1 MRPTNNT
8 RKRAAAV
15 AGLTILCSCNSKQN
29 SSAFTPTSPSMI
41 SLGFVSTSTN
51 NNGIGTRRPSLFARK
66 KQQDKLNHTNT
77 NKSSSS
83 AKKSKT
89 SSIIEEVKPLSS
101 VSQEK
106 RLRAIEAL
114 AAQQQQQQQRA
125 KKNKNNGVD
134 SKDPLLLQNMDAAA
148 MLLETFTQATTNTE
162 EENNING
169 KSNDNINGSSTTQ
182 KKKKPIK
189 KSNSGSVPGAT
200 SMTTI
205 RQQAADEGGY
215 SLSPRDTKD
224 LYREDGSNKNRW
236 AVDSLIEKLDERIR
250 ESGNDIDTT
259 MDIEVNGIDM
269 EEVKVVE
276 APKKRGR
283 GRPRKNPL
291 PVEETQEITN
301 GEVVKVQPIKAAKK
315 KKKKKKKQVANTS
328 KATTSASNSAYRK
341 DTLEE
346 DDDDNTIR
354 AQPKKIKSKAGRPR
368 AAVKGTETLI
378 GASAIVNSNK
388 RRRAASVKSLPGRR
402 DENGNI
408 IPPDGDANKKIK
420 GDGRIDSNRRQLSND
435 SLNLNRYYRTELLS
449 AKEEYTLGMKVKFM
463 VKCEAVHEGLSL
475 QLDRLPTIAEWASAC
490 GFDTYDAEMCSE
502 SYVDNELDKQI
513 RPSGSEVDELD
524 PNMFVGNGLVND
536 TGVGRGKGRAKK
548 PPPIQLVDFYDDSY
562 EKFKRKET
570 DTADPTDVY
579 DDEEDEEDGTDIFL
593 YKQKMSPGGPINRGS
608 PRIFREMM
616 LTAKEAKQR
625 MVECNM
631 RLVVSIA
638 RRYHG
643 VGVNVQDL
651 VQEGSLGLA
660 RAAEKFD
667 PKKGFKFSTYAS
679 WWIQQAVFR
688 SIAYHSRTIRLP
700 VHVHN
705 LLNKVRRARQIMQQ
719 ELGRMPT
726 NEEMAEEMDM
736 SIEKYNKMIRNTRNA
751 LSLERP
757 KYRNN
762 PKDLGHESDVLVGD
776 MVDSSAVM
784 FDEKTPEQMV
794 DSGLLHSDIQYMLGK
809 LGNDE
814 RKVLC
819 LRYGINDGITRTVTL
834 VASEMRQTKSWVRSQ
849 ECRALRKLR
858 RPWYEK
864 RLNEHRQSL
873 SASGIPL

>member
-1 MRPTNNT
+1 MRPNNNA

-15 AGLTILCSCNSKQN
+15 AGLTVLCSCSKQHN
-29 SSAFTPTSPSMI
+29 SYMSSAFT
-41 SLGFVSTSTN
+41 STSSLPLAFTN
-51 NNGIGTRRPSLFARK
+51 GRGSNVGGINRRPSLFARK
-66 KQQDKLNHTNT
+66 KQQDKLNTTNT
-77 NKSSSS
+77 NTSSSS
-83 AKKSKT
+83 AKKSKS

-169 KSNDNINGSSTTQ
+169 ILNDNINGSSTTQ

-250 ESGNDIDTT
+250 ESGNDFDTT

-276 APKKRGR
+276 APKKKRGR

-291 PVEETQEITN
+291 PVAGTLEN
-301 GEVVKVQPIKAAKK
+301 DEVVKVQPIKAAKK
-315 KKKKKKKQVANTS
+315 KKKKQVAKTSS
-328 KATTSASNSAYRK
+328 KANTTTSNPAYLK
-341 DTLEE
+341 DTVKE
-346 DDDDNTIR
+346 DDDDTTIQA

-378 GASAIVNSNK
+378 GASAIVNNNK

-570 DTADPTDVY
+570 DPTDLY
-579 DDEEDEEDGTDIFL
+579 DNEEDEEDGTDIFL

-776 MVDSSAVM
+776 MVDSSSVM

-873 SASGIPL
+873 SASGVPL